1 MWIYQWKNRERTSQ
15 KWDMHRVS
23 TSNWVPIAFC
33 ANYVAT
39 SLGEV
44 KEDPQMMTPF
54 DNCNCKKILPA
65 NSEGCWY
72 SFLISLLFFC
82 VLQCYF
88 LLFCCHMRW
97 NFVASFFNSLS
108 FFCHFLVVVS
118 SNAGGWIRSHF
129 LSCFFIFFGVFVMF
143 LHFPDQESFF
153 KYTFLHFPFPKWQ
166 INDK

>member
-97 NFVASFFNSLS
+97 NFVAFFLTVCHFFVIFLSLS
-108 FFCHFLVVVS
+108 HPTRVAGSGAIFCHVFSYFLVFLS
-118 SNAGGWIRSHF
+118 CFCTSQTRSHF
-129 LSCFFIFFGVFVMF
+129 LSILFCIF
-143 LHFPDQESFF
+143 HSQ
-153 KYTFLHFPFPKWQ
+153 
-166 INDK
+166 NDK